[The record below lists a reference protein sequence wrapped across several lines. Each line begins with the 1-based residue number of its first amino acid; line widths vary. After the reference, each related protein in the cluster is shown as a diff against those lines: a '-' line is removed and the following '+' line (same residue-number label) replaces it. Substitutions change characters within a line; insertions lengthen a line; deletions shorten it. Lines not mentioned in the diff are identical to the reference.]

1 MRDYTVKFNA
11 QPQIKRFEL
20 DNGKSVFVVDD
31 VLDLPERIVQLA
43 HDVAA
48 EFVVAPGNA
57 FPGCQLLMSADFSA
71 KLDDFF
77 RLHIRKA
84 LGGRRSL
91 HMYARMSRVT
101 LAPSLLDGR
110 QRICHRDSAGVD
122 IRNTISA
129 SVLYLFKD
137 LSLGGT
143 VFFEPLASP
152 HETEQLVHDASELR
166 PQDFEKK
173 YGWAASYMTHSNA
186 YFKVIGRV
194 PAKQNRIIFYDGN
207 IFHSSDI
214 NHPEKLNDPNGVG
227 RLTING
233 FFTCTRQAS

>member
-1 MRDYTVKFNA
+1 MRDYTVKFNP
-11 QPQIKRFEL
+11 QPQIQRIQL
-20 DNGKSVFVVDD
+20 DNGKSVFVIDD
-31 VLDLPERIVQLA
+31 VLDQPERIVQLA
-43 HDVAA
+43 HDVAS
-48 EFVVAPGNA
+48 EFVVAPGSA
-57 FPGCQLLMSADFSA
+57 FPGCQLLMSNDFSSQ
-71 KLDDFF
+71 LDDFF
-77 RLHIRKA
+77 RVHVRKA

-101 LAPSLLDGR
+101 LDPSLLDGK

-122 IRNTISA
+122 ASNTIAA
-129 SVLYLFKD
+129 SVLYLFED

-143 VFFEPLASP
+143 VFFEPLGSAQD
-152 HETEQLVHDASELR
+152 TEQLVCAASELQ
-166 PQDFEKK
+166 PQEFEMK
-173 YGWAASYMTHSNA
+173 YGWSASYMTQTNA
-186 YFKVIGRV
+186 YFKVIGRA

-214 NHPEKLNDPNGVG
+214 SHPEKLNAPSGLG